1 MAGTGEGQSDTATPQ
16 SCQESQEFQKSTL
29 PLHFTFLLKTSGRLG
44 TYAAANIAEHL
55 AHGHGATATDGYEHR
70 QPRDLV
76 SASSVFAKGRIRS
89 QKCQNG

>member
-1 MAGTGEGQSDTATPQ
+1 MRGHH
-16 SCQESQEFQKSTL
+16 TL
-29 PLHFTFLLKTSGRLG
+29 PPHGAAKRARSFKKRTLPPHFTFLLKTSGLLG
-44 TYAAANIAEHL
+44 TFAAANIAEHL